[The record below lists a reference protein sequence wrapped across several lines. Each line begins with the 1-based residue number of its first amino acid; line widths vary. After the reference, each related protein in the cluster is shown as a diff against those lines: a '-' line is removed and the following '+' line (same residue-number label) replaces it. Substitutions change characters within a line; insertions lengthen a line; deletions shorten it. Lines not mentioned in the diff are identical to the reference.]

1 MAWEEEKV
9 ATIQGVERDEHL
21 SIGDLLAR
29 IKVEEKDL
37 DLPELGA
44 GAKVRIKP
52 ITLGE
57 REELISGSNGGK
69 DPTTFTVLTIIKGL
83 VRPALPLTAVVEL
96 KTGNPV
102 VMDKIAKAIWSISG
116 MAPQEQVKNDSGAMS
131 GAATS

>member
-52 ITLGE
+52 ITLDE
-57 REELISGSNGGK
+57 REGLISGSNNGK
-69 DPTTFTVLTIIKGL
+69 DSAAFTVLTIIKGL

-116 MAPQEQVKNDSGAMS
+116 MATQDQTKNDLGATS